1 MVVHQTDSGKGI
13 TDSGKGIVEYICQR
27 ANLRMGGGKSMLK
40 EKIQEALNEQ
50 INKEMYSSY
59 LYLAMSAY
67 SSSVGLPG
75 FAHWF
80 RVQAEEENMHAMRL
94 FDYINDQDGRI
105 KLKGIKEPPAEF
117 GTAMEMF
124 HQALEHEQFITRS
137 INELVEL
144 ANAEKDETTASFL
157 QWYVKEQ
164 EEEEENAKEI
174 IAKLRGIDKN
184 EYVIPSVDQE
194 LAKRPALR

>member
-1 MVVHQTDSGKGI
+1 VGEFK
-13 TDSGKGIVEYICQR
+13 
-27 ANLRMGGGKSMLK
+27 NGGKSMLK

-80 RVQAEEENMHAMRL
+80 RVQAEEEYMHAMRL
-94 FDYINDQDGRI
+94 FDYINNQDGKI
-105 KLKGIKEPPAEF
+105 KLKEIKEPPAGF
-117 GTAMEMF
+117 GTAVEMF
-124 HQALEHEQFITRS
+124 HQVLEHEQFITRS

-144 ANAEKDETTASFL
+144 ANAEQDGTTASFL

-164 EEEEENAKEI
+164 EEEEENVKEI

-184 EYVIPSVDQE
+184 EYVISSVDQE

>member
-1 MVVHQTDSGKGI
+1 
-13 TDSGKGIVEYICQR
+13 
-27 ANLRMGGGKSMLK
+27 MLK
-40 EKIQEALNEQ
+40 EKMQEALNEQ

-80 RVQAEEENMHAMRL
+80 RVQAEKENMHAMRL
-94 FDYINDQDGRI
+94 FDYINDQAGKV
-105 KLKGIKEPPAEF
+105 KLKEIKEPPMEF
-117 GTAMEMF
+117 GTAVEMF
-124 HQALEHEQFITRS
+124 HQTLEHEQFITRS
-137 INELVEL
+137 ISELVEL

-164 EEEEENAKEI
+164 EEEEENDKEI
-174 IAKLRGIDKN
+174 IAKLRGVDKN

>member
-1 MVVHQTDSGKGI
+1 LQNEFSGYI
-13 TDSGKGIVEYICQR
+13 QEREGKP
-27 ANLRMGGGKSMLK
+27 MLN
-40 EKIQEALNEQ
+40 EKMEEALNEQ

-80 RVQAEEENMHAMRL
+80 RVQVDEENIHAMKL
-94 FDYINDQDGRI
+94 FDYVNSQGGKI
-105 KLKGIKEPPAEF
+105 KLREIKEPPIKF

-124 HQALEHEQFITRS
+124 QQTLKHEQFITRS

-144 ANAEKDETTASFL
+144 AHAEKDEATASFL
-157 QWYVKEQ
+157 QWYVEEQ
-164 EEEEENAKEI
+164 VEEEENDNEV
-174 IAKLRGIDKN
+174 IAKLKGIDKN
-184 EYVIPSVDQE
+184 EYVVYSVDEE
-194 LAKRPALR
+194 LAKRPPPDKM